1 MGSGGAYFPGVN
13 ALRGLAALLVVVQ
26 HAGSFAAQATN
37 TPQVEVLKLDFAML
51 GVLMFFTIS
60 GFVIGLNRHLPTA
73 EFLVRRALR
82 IYPPFWAAYAL
93 SAVIVWS
100 IGLQTNWSWVAALL
114 LPSRAT
120 PAIYLPL
127 WTLIFEVFFYALAA
141 FAFSLRLSDRAL
153 TALALCWIIV
163 IANMNPYLTG
173 MLPILPGALIP
184 FTPYN
189 IFFAFGLIC
198 ALNFEVLSRYSINQC
213 LAVTVAA
220 TVLMVLMPP
229 VPHIATTLVM
239 AIAQSSL
246 LMAVTKLDRW
256 ASPAT
261 FLGNASYGLFLLH
274 VSAMAVAASLLKGTG
289 LSVGEMWVVLFFI
302 GLAVGVPYGLAEFAF
317 HRAALHAALPLF
329 GRKQAQPEPAGG
341 DGSGYFDDRR
351 GATRSRE

>member
-1 MGSGGAYFPGVN
+1 MGSGRAYFPGVN

-37 TPQVEVLKLDFAML
+37 TPHTEVLKLDFAML

-82 IYPPFWAAYAL
+82 IYPPFWTAYAL

-100 IGLQTNWSWVAALL
+100 IGLQTSWSWVAALL

-127 WTLIFEVFFYALAA
+127 WTLTFEVFFYALAA
-141 FAFSLRLSDRAL
+141 LVFSLRLSDRAL
-153 TALALCWIIV
+153 TALALCWIVV
-163 IANMNPYLTG
+163 IANMHPYLTG

-184 FTPYN
+184 FAPYN
-189 IFFAFGLIC
+189 IFFAIGLIC
-198 ALNFEVLSRYSINQC
+198 ALNFDFLSRYSVNQC

-220 TVLMVLMPP
+220 TVLMALMPP
-229 VPHIATTLVM
+229 VPSIATTLVM

-246 LMAVTKLDRW
+246 LIAVTKLDRW
-256 ASPAT
+256 ASPAIL
-261 FLGNASYGLFLLH
+261 LGNASYGLFLLH
-274 VSAMAVAASLLKGTG
+274 VSPMAVGASLLTGIG
-289 LSVGEMWVVLFFI
+289 LSVGEMWAVLFLI
-302 GLAVGVPYGLAEFAF
+302 GLAVGLPYGLAEFAF
-317 HRAALHAALPLF
+317 HRAALRKALELF
-329 GRKQAQPEPAGG
+329 RRREPPQPAGLPALAVV
-341 DGSGYFDDRR
+341 DDRR
-351 GATRSRE
+351 EPNRPRM

>member
-37 TPQVEVLKLDFAML
+37 TPQADVLKLDFGTL

-73 EFLVRRALR
+73 EFLFRRALR

-93 SAVIVWS
+93 SAIIVWS
-100 IGLQTNWSWVAALL
+100 IGLQTTWSWVAALL

-127 WTLIFEVFFYALAA
+127 WTLTFEVFFYALAA
-141 FAFSLRLSDRAL
+141 FVFSLRLSDRAL

-163 IANMNPYLTG
+163 VANMHPYMTG

-184 FTPYN
+184 FAPYN
-189 IFFAFGLIC
+189 IFFAIGLIC
-198 ALNFEVLSRYSINQC
+198 ALNFDFLSRYSITQF

-220 TVLMVLMPP
+220 TVLMTLMPP
-229 VPHIATTLVM
+229 VPYIATTLVM
-239 AIAQSSL
+239 AVAQSSL
-246 LMAVTKLDRW
+246 LMAVTKVDRW
-256 ASPAT
+256 ARARRPIWAT
-261 FLGNASYGLFLLH
+261 PRTACSCFTSRP
-274 VSAMAVAASLLKGTG
+274 
-289 LSVGEMWVVLFFI
+289 WR
-302 GLAVGVPYGLAEFAF
+302 LAHPC
-317 HRAALHAALPLF
+317 
-329 GRKQAQPEPAGG
+329 
-341 DGSGYFDDRR
+341 
-351 GATRSRE
+351 